1 LETAPTESR
10 RTLDPAAPGW
20 TPLLDA
26 LPLGVV
32 LVDHAGVCVEANP
45 AASRILGV
53 DRHLLLS
60 RPVAGILDGT
70 GILEWPVPDGASRWL
85 SVSTEPGA
93 GGGTLVALQDI
104 TEARA
109 QKASLE
115 RMTRLYS
122 ALSQVNQAI
131 VWSPTREG
139 LLSRICEVMVDFG
152 AFTMAWI
159 GWDDPLTREVAVVG
173 SHGDT
178 TGYLEG
184 LVVRSDDTPLGNGG
198 TGTAVRTG
206 RTCVI
211 NDFLGSARSGPW
223 HDAALRAGFK
233 AYAAFPIRLG
243 GVVRGALTVYAPERD
258 LFGAHEVALME
269 EAAGDISFA
278 LDHLELEE
286 RRLEAEASLRDS
298 RARLQRAESVAAFG
312 NWELNLADGFMR
324 ASRGAHLIYGL
335 EGDDMSLAEVQARVL
350 PGCRPLLDA
359 ALRDLVERGVPYNV
373 EFVIRRACD
382 GEERAVHSLAEY
394 DPVKRTVFGVL
405 HDITDRKRAERENAQ
420 LHAQLLQS
428 QKMESLGLLAGG
440 VAHDMNNVLGA
451 VLALASAHLT
461 LEPEGSPAWKAFG
474 TIREAA
480 TRGGKLVKSLLN
492 FARKSP
498 AERRALDLN
507 ALLQEE
513 ARLLERTTLAKVRL
527 ELDLAPDLRTVHGDG
542 GALAHAVMNLCVNA
556 VDAMAEGGTLALR
569 TRNVGED
576 LAEVQVEDSGCGMA
590 PEVLERALDPF
601 FTTKGVGKGTGLG
614 LSLVYS
620 TVKAHHGKLDI
631 ASEPGRGTRISLLL
645 PAVRREEPGQAPP
658 APGPAQAGRALAVLV
673 VDDDE
678 LVLTSTRLLLQVL
691 GHTVATA
698 TCGED
703 ALILL
708 EQGLKADLVILD
720 MNMPGMGGRGT
731 LPRLRA
737 LRPAVPVLIATGRAD
752 QEVLDLA
759 ADLPG
764 VSLLAKPFS
773 LLDLQEHIRAIG

>member
-1 LETAPTESR
+1 MQPALRPAACGLREGTLETAPTESR
-10 RTLDPAAPGW
+10 RTLDPADLGW

-26 LPLGVV
+26 LAQGVI
-32 LVDHAGVCVEANP
+32 LVDDAGACIEANP

-60 RPVAGILDGT
+60 RPLAGILGGT
-70 GILEWPVPDGASRWL
+70 GVVEWPLPDGASRWL
-85 SVSTEPGA
+85 GVSADPGA
-93 GGGTLVALQDI
+93 GGGTLVVLQDI

-115 RMTRLYS
+115 RMTRMYA

-139 LLSRICEVMVDFG
+139 LLARICEVMVDFG

-159 GWDDPLTREVAVVG
+159 GWDDPLTHEVAIVG

-223 HDAALRAGFK
+223 HEAALRAGFK

-278 LDHLELEE
+278 LDHLALEE
-286 RRLEAEASLRDS
+286 RRREAEASLRES
-298 RARLQRAESVAAFG
+298 RARMQRAESVAAFG

-335 EGDDMSLAEVQARVL
+335 EGDDLALAEVQARVL
-350 PGCRPLLDA
+350 PGFRPVLDA
-359 ALRDLVERGVPYNV
+359 ALKDLVERGLPYNV

-405 HDITDRKRAERENAQ
+405 HDITDRKHAERENAQ

-428 QKMESLGLLAGG
+428 QKMESPGLLAGG

-461 LEPEGSPAWKAFG
+461 LEPEGSPAHRAFG
-474 TIREAA
+474 TIQEAA
-480 TRGGKLVKSLLN
+480 SRGGNLVKSLLN

-498 AERRALDLN
+498 AEQRALDLN
-507 ALLQEE
+507 ALLLEE

-556 VDAMAEGGTLALR
+556 VDAMAEGGTLVLR

-576 LAEVQVEDSGCGMA
+576 LAEVRVEDTGCGMA
-590 PEVLERALDPF
+590 PEVLARALDPF
-601 FTTKGVGKGTGLG
+601 FTTKDVGKGTGLG
-614 LSLVYS
+614 LSMVYS

-631 ASEPGRGTRISLLL
+631 VSEPGR
-645 PAVRREEPGQAPP
+645 
-658 APGPAQAGRALAVLV
+658 
-673 VDDDE
+673 
-678 LVLTSTRLLLQVL
+678 
-691 GHTVATA
+691 
-698 TCGED
+698 
-703 ALILL
+703 
-708 EQGLKADLVILD
+708 
-720 MNMPGMGGRGT
+720 
-731 LPRLRA
+731 
-737 LRPAVPVLIATGRAD
+737 
-752 QEVLDLA
+752 
-759 ADLPG
+759 
-764 VSLLAKPFS
+764 
-773 LLDLQEHIRAIG
+773 